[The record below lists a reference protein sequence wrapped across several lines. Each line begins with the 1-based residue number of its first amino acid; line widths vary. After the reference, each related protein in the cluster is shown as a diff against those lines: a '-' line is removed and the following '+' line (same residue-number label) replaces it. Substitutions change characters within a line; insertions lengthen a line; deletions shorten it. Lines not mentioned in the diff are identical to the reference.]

1 MPPLLGGRLEGLPP
15 PFFSKLSSSYLDRI
29 QSKYSSC
36 ALELPF
42 TSEEDTVDAILL
54 AAGRST
60 RLGSEINKQMHRV
73 DNKPLVIYSA
83 EQLLGHTK
91 IDRLV
96 VVGSAEGMGDIQ
108 SVFREFDLIRSCEF
122 VLGGDERQE
131 SVRNSLAAVDSE
143 RVLLHEGARPLITLS
158 LIDRVLS
165 PDTACV
171 TPTLPVPFTVAIGG
185 KNMEQELDRSSLHNI
200 QLPQAFDT
208 QILFEAHEQ
217 ASFEGFKATDDSALI
232 FRMGHSVEFVEGEVT
247 NIKVTYPMDL
257 ILVERIIK
265 GQVP

>member
-1 MPPLLGGRLEGLPP
+1 M
-15 PFFSKLSSSYLDRI
+15 
-29 QSKYSSC
+29 
-36 ALELPF
+36 
-42 TSEEDTVDAILL
+42 DAILL

-60 RLGSEINKQMHRV
+60 RLGSTIDKQLHRV

-83 EQLLGHTK
+83 EQLLEHNE

-96 VVGSAEGMGDIQ
+96 VAGSAEGMGDIQ
-108 SVFREFDLIRSCEF
+108 SVFQEFGLIRSCEF

-131 SVRNSLAAVDSE
+131 SVRNSLTAVNSE
-143 RVLLHEGARPLITLS
+143 RVLLHEGARPLISLS
-158 LIDRVLS
+158 LIDRVLF

-208 QILFEAHEQ
+208 QKLFEAHEQ
-217 ASFEGFKATDDSALI
+217 ASSEDFRATDDSALI
-232 FRMGHSVEFVEGEVT
+232 FRMGHTVEFVKGEVT
-247 NIKVTYPMDL
+247 NIKVTYPTDL
-257 ILVERIIK
+257 MLVEEILK
-265 GQVP
+265 GQTS

>member
-15 PFFSKLSSSYLDRI
+15 PFLAKLCDSPLERI
-29 QSKYSSC
+29 QSKFSSC
-36 ALELPF
+36 TLELPF
-42 TSEEDTVDAILL
+42 TSKEDTVDAILL

-60 RLGSEINKQMHRV
+60 RLGSGIDKQLHRI

-83 EQLLGHTK
+83 EQLLAHND

-96 VVGSAEGMGDIQ
+96 VAGSAEGMDDIQ
-108 SVFREFDLIRSCEF
+108 SVFREFDLIQSCEF

-131 SVRNSLAAVDSE
+131 SVRNSLTAVDSE

-171 TPTLPVPFTVAIGG
+171 SPTLPVPFTVAIGG

-200 QLPQAFDT
+200 QLPQAFDR
-208 QILFEAHEQ
+208 QKLFEAHEQ
-217 ASFEGFKATDDSALI
+217 ASLEGFTATDDSALI
-232 FRMGHSVEFVEGEVT
+232 FRMGYSVEFVEGEVT
-247 NIKVTYPMDL
+247 NIKVTYPTDL
-257 ILVERIIK
+257 ILVEKILE
-265 GQVP
+265 GQTP